1 MFFGNLASVGF
12 IFSIFYNMK
21 SLLSL
26 CSLSCFLLLACE
38 KDHPT
43 IKIIQV
49 NKKMVLEEW
58 PDSIYIAS
66 LDSILALE
74 PVKKGKDSV
83 DVNLTM
89 NTSKMPTFKLPP
101 SVTGKPGKEKNAH
114 SKGDAQK
121 SKNDKS
127 ATKHAPD
134 VAKPNHSAENFA
146 AKFSNAL
153 SALQSDPSNKSLY
166 KVVSVNDGEDLFK
179 VLRRT
184 YGAGTQNL
192 PRFYVLSSLQSVNPG
207 VSLEHLNAGDKVR
220 VPRL

>member
-1 MFFGNLASVGF
+1 
-12 IFSIFYNMK
+12 MK
-21 SLLSL
+21 SLLLL
-26 CSLSCFLLLACE
+26 CSLPCFLLLACGN
-38 KDHPT
+38 DHPT

-58 PDSIYIAS
+58 PDSNYIAS

-74 PVKKGKDSV
+74 PVKKGKDSA
-83 DVNLTM
+83 DVSLKM
-89 NTSKMPTFKLPP
+89 NASKAPIFKLPP
-101 SVTGKPGKEKNAH
+101 SVTGKPGNTKNAH
-114 SKGDAQK
+114 SKSDAQK
-121 SKNDKS
+121 PKNDKS
-127 ATKHAPD
+127 
-134 VAKPNHSAENFA
+134 VARNTQESKPNHSAENFV

-166 KVVSVNDGEDLFK
+166 KVVTVNDGEDLFK
-179 VLRRT
+179 LLRRT

-207 VSLEHLNAGDKVR
+207 VMLEHLNAGDKVR

>member
-1 MFFGNLASVGF
+1 MF
-12 IFSIFYNMK
+12 
-21 SLLSL
+21 
-26 CSLSCFLLLACE
+26 CFLLLACE

-43 IKIIQV
+43 VKIIQV

-58 PDSIYIAS
+58 PDSNYIAS

-83 DVNLTM
+83 DVNLKM
-89 NTSKMPTFKLPP
+89 NASKMPTFKLPP

-127 ATKHAPD
+127 
-134 VAKPNHSAENFA
+134 VARNAQENKPNHTAENFA

-166 KVVSVNDGEDLFK
+166 KTVTANDGEDLFK
-179 VLRRT
+179 LLRRT
-184 YGAGTQNL
+184 YGAGTQSL

-220 VPRL
+220 VPKL

>member
-1 MFFGNLASVGF
+1 
-12 IFSIFYNMK
+12 MK
-21 SLLSL
+21 SLLLL
-26 CSLSCFLLLACE
+26 CSLPCFLLLACGN
-38 KDHPT
+38 DHPT

-58 PDSIYIAS
+58 PDSNYIAS

-74 PVKKGKDSV
+74 PVKKGKDSA
-83 DVNLTM
+83 DVSLKM
-89 NTSKMPTFKLPP
+89 NASKAPIFKLPQ
-101 SVTGKPGKEKNAH
+101 SVTGKPGNTKNAH
-114 SKGDAQK
+114 SKSDAQK
-121 SKNDKS
+121 PKNDKS
-127 ATKHAPD
+127 
-134 VAKPNHSAENFA
+134 VAKNTQESKSSHSAENFV

-166 KVVSVNDGEDLFK
+166 KVVTVNDGEDLFK
-179 VLRRT
+179 LLRRT

-207 VSLEHLNAGDKVR
+207 VMLEHLNAGDKVR

>member
-1 MFFGNLASVGF
+1 MDS

-26 CSLSCFLLLACE
+26 CFLSCFLLLACE

-58 PDSIYIAS
+58 PDSNYIAS

-89 NTSKMPTFKLPP
+89 NSSKMPTFKLPP
-101 SVTGKPGKEKNAH
+101 SVTGKPNNSKNAS
-114 SKGDAQK
+114 SKKNEKGPAKQVHE
-121 SKNDKS
+121 SKP
-127 ATKHAPD
+127 T
-134 VAKPNHSAENFA
+134 HSAENFA

-153 SALQSDPSNKSLY
+153 SALQSDPSNKNLY
-166 KVVSVNDGEDLFK
+166 KTVTANDGEDLFK
-179 VLRRT
+179 LLRRT
-184 YGAGTQNL
+184 YGAGTQSL

-220 VPRL
+220 VPKL

>member
-1 MFFGNLASVGF
+1 
-12 IFSIFYNMK
+12 MK

-26 CSLSCFLLLACE
+26 CSLSCFLLLACGN
-38 KDHPT
+38 DHPT

-58 PDSIYIAS
+58 PDSNYIAS

-74 PVKKGKDSV
+74 PVKKGKDSA
-83 DVNLTM
+83 DVSLKM
-89 NTSKMPTFKLPP
+89 NAFKAPVFKLPP
-101 SVTGKPGKEKNAH
+101 SVTGKSSNPKNAA
-114 SKGDAQK
+114 KKNDVQK
-121 SKNDKS
+121 PKNDKS
-127 ATKHAPD
+127 
-134 VAKPNHSAENFA
+134 VAKNTQENKPTHSAENFV

-166 KVVSVNDGEDLFK
+166 KVVTVNDGEDLFK
-179 VLRRT
+179 LLRRT

-207 VSLEHLNAGDKVR
+207 VALEHLNAGDKVR
-220 VPRL
+220 VPRF

>member
-1 MFFGNLASVGF
+1 M
-12 IFSIFYNMK
+12 
-21 SLLSL
+21 LLCTL
-26 CSLSCFLLLACE
+26 LLLACE

-43 IKIIQV
+43 IKIIEV

-58 PDSIYIAS
+58 PDSNYIAS

-74 PVKKGKDSV
+74 PVKKGKDSA
-83 DVNLTM
+83 DVKLTM
-89 NTSKMPTFKLPP
+89 NAFKAPVFKLPP
-101 SVTGKPGKEKNAH
+101 SVTSPNSKNVPQKNTAQKPKNEKN
-114 SKGDAQK
+114 
-121 SKNDKS
+121 
-127 ATKHAPD
+127 
-134 VAKPNHSAENFA
+134 VAKNTQESKQNHSAENFV

-153 SALQSDPSNKSLY
+153 SALQSDPANKSLY
-166 KVVSVNDGEDLFK
+166 KTVTVNDGEDLFK
-179 VLRRT
+179 LLRRT

>member
-1 MFFGNLASVGF
+1 MFFGNLASVDS

-26 CSLSCFLLLACE
+26 CFLSCFLLLACE

-49 NKKMVLEEW
+49 NKKMVLEDW

-101 SVTGKPGKEKNAH
+101 SVTGKPGNSKNAS
-114 SKGDAQK
+114 SK
-121 SKNDKS
+121 KNDKS
-127 ATKHAPD
+127 AAKHAPE

-166 KVVSVNDGEDLFK
+166 KTVTANDGEDLFK
-179 VLRRT
+179 LLRRT
-184 YGAGTQNL
+184 YGAGTQSL

-220 VPRL
+220 VPKL

>member
-1 MFFGNLASVGF
+1 
-12 IFSIFYNMK
+12 MK
-21 SLLSL
+21 SLLLL
-26 CSLSCFLLLACE
+26 CSLPCFLLLACGN
-38 KDHPT
+38 DHPT

-58 PDSIYIAS
+58 PDSNYIAS

-74 PVKKGKDSV
+74 PVKKGKDSA
-83 DVNLTM
+83 DVSLKM
-89 NTSKMPTFKLPP
+89 NASKAPIFKLPP
-101 SVTGKPGKEKNAH
+101 SVTGKPGNTKNAH
-114 SKGDAQK
+114 SKSDAQK
-121 SKNDKS
+121 PKNDKS
-127 ATKHAPD
+127 
-134 VAKPNHSAENFA
+134 VAKNTQESKSSHSAENFV

-166 KVVSVNDGEDLFK
+166 KVVTVNDGEDLFK
-179 VLRRT
+179 LLRRT

-207 VSLEHLNAGDKVR
+207 VMLEHLNAGDKVR

>member
-1 MFFGNLASVGF
+1 MGF

-26 CSLSCFLLLACE
+26 CFLSCFLLLACE

-58 PDSIYIAS
+58 PDSNYIAS

-74 PVKKGKDSV
+74 PVKKGKDSA

-101 SVTGKPGKEKNAH
+101 SVTGKPGKEKNTSA
-114 SKGDAQK
+114 K

-207 VSLEHLNAGDKVR
+207 VSLEHLNAGDKIR
-220 VPRL
+220 VPKL

>member
-1 MFFGNLASVGF
+1 M
-12 IFSIFYNMK
+12 
-21 SLLSL
+21 LLCTL
-26 CSLSCFLLLACE
+26 LLLACGN
-38 KDHPT
+38 DHPVV
-43 IKIIQV
+43 KIIEV

-58 PDSIYIAS
+58 PDSNYIAS

-89 NTSKMPTFKLPP
+89 SAFKAPVFKLPP
-101 SVTGKPGKEKNAH
+101 SITGQKNVPAKNKNEKQVAKRNQEPSPA
-114 SKGDAQK
+114 
-121 SKNDKS
+121 
-127 ATKHAPD
+127 KHA
-134 VAKPNHSAENFA
+134 NENFI
-146 AKFSNAL
+146 AKFTNAL
-153 SALQSDPSNKSLY
+153 SALQSDPSNKGLY
-166 KVVSVNDGEDLFK
+166 KIVTANDGEDLFK
-179 VLRRT
+179 LLRRT

>member
-1 MFFGNLASVGF
+1 MLF
-12 IFSIFYNMK
+12 
-21 SLLSL
+21 
-26 CSLSCFLLLACE
+26 CSLLLLACE
-38 KDHPT
+38 NEHPT
-43 IKIIQV
+43 IKIIEV
-49 NKKMVLEEW
+49 NKRMVLEEW
-58 PDSIYIAS
+58 PDSNYIAS

-89 NTSKMPTFKLPP
+89 NASKMPTFKLPP
-101 SVTGKPGKEKNAH
+101 SVTGKQNNPKKAP
-114 SKGDAQK
+114 SKT
-121 SKNDKS
+121 KNDRS
-127 ATKHAPD
+127 
-134 VAKPNHSAENFA
+134 VAKHTQENTSGSAKHVSENFM

-166 KVVSVNDGEDLFK
+166 KVVTANEGEDLFK
-179 VLRRT
+179 LLRRT

-207 VSLEHLNAGDKVR
+207 VALEHLSAGDKVR